1 MKTILMRQVRDGNSF
16 VLFRNEAGAAAAGGD
31 GSVLGGTGGDG
42 GASGASDGAGGDAA
56 PWHGALPDD
65 LKGNANITKYSSMEE
80 LARGHIAQAALVG
93 KDMSRMIELPE
104 TPEARLEVYRKL
116 GAPENVEDYK
126 LTAIEGAD
134 AALAPDGDLALN
146 FIKSA
151 HAHGVHP
158 EAVQGI
164 YADFVG
170 MLSAN
175 VGADTKAAEQA
186 RADGLASLDSEWG
199 EARDQNVAA
208 ARYGVEKL
216 GLMDWVDTAGVGD
229 DPTFIKAMATIG
241 KSMAEDNVSG
251 TETGRTFGSKLA
263 PAEALAK
270 ANSLRQQA
278 LHEKNRMRQKELSE
292 EAGKLYKIANGE

>member
-1 MKTILMRQVRDGNSF
+1 
-16 VLFRNEAGAAAAGGD
+16 
-31 GSVLGGTGGDG
+31 
-42 GASGASDGAGGDAA
+42 
-56 PWHGALPDD
+56 LPED
-65 LKGNANITKYSSMEE
+65 LKANANITKYASMEE
-80 LARGHIAQAALVG
+80 LARGHIAQAALIG
-93 KDMSRMIELPE
+93 KDMSRMVEMPE
-104 TPEARLEVYRKL
+104 TPEARLELYRKL
-116 GAPENVEDYK
+116 GAPEDVAGYK

-134 AALAPDGDLALN
+134 AGLAPDGELALS

-175 VGADTKAAEQA
+175 VGTDAKASEQA
-186 RADGLASLDSEWG
+186 RADGLASLQSEWG
-199 EARDQNVAA
+199 QAHDQNVAA

-241 KSMAEDNVSG
+241 KSMAEDSVTG
-251 TETGRTFGSKLA
+251 TETGQRFGSKLA

-278 LHEKNRMRQKELSE
+278 LHEPNRMRQKELSE
-292 EAGKLYKIANGE
+292 QAGAMYKIATGE